1 MKRNK
6 VLFILFTLITLS
18 SGVVW
23 GQETEEE
30 RVPFGNRI
38 YFGGDFSLQIGRIT
52 FIEVSPIIGYNITPR
67 FAAGLG
73 ITYIYYRQRF
83 YNDTIIKAQNYGG
96 RIFSKYLLIDNVS
109 KYIPLQ
115 LNAGIIAYGEYE
127 FLNMDGIFSLYDQS
141 NRFWLN
147 NVYVGGG
154 LELPIG
160 RRSKMNFLVLWNL
173 NDTGESPYSN
183 PAVRIGVNF

>member
-1 MKRNK
+1 M
-6 VLFILFTLITLS
+6 IAAS
-18 SGVVW
+18 SGFVT
-23 GQETEEE
+23 GQELEEE
-30 RVPFGNRI
+30 NVPFGNRI
-38 YFGGDFSLQIGRIT
+38 FYGGDFSLQFGRIT
-52 FIEVSPIIGYNITPR
+52 FIEISPIIGYNITPR
-67 FAAGLG
+67 FAAGFG
-73 ITYIYYRQRF
+73 VTYIYYRQRF
-83 YNDTIIKAQNYGG
+83 YNDTILKAQNYGG

-115 LNAGIIAYGEYE
+115 LNAGIIGYAEYE
-127 FLNMDGIFSLYDQS
+127 FLNMDRIFSLYEQT

-147 NVYVGGG
+147 NFYVGGG

-160 RRSKMNFLVLWNL
+160 PRAKMNFLVLWNL